1 MKTSLEDISS
11 VKKKLLIEIE
21 AKEVDKKL
29 NAAYRDLGKR
39 AKISGFRPGKV
50 PKKIL
55 ERRFGN
61 DVADDVTK
69 DLINESFPKALQEL
83 DTMPLGTPALE
94 KEALKQGQD
103 FKYSAVIEIRP
114 QFEVKNY
121 LGIEVEKEKSSIPE
135 EEVEARIEQIRQAN
149 GNVKSI
155 DEVRP
160 IRKDDHAVLDYEVF
174 ESDSPLDDMKA
185 TNSMLKVGSNELHPQ
200 FEEGL
205 IGLDKDAE
213 TEILV
218 DFEDDYAN
226 AALAGKSLRYKVKV
240 VDIKEMI
247 VPELNDEFVTNL
259 GGDFKDLED
268 LRNKMQ
274 ESIVNQEEGRIDR
287 EMKGRLLQKITEPMD
302 FETPQVLIESELD
315 YALENFKQSISQ
327 NGTSLEQVGI
337 TEEKL
342 REDFR
347 PASERRVREM
357 LVLEEI
363 AQKDEITVDEEDLK
377 KGFEDM
383 AAGMGQ
389 DAEIVRQYYEARG
402 LTDTLKDKLVEE
414 KTLKYLVEN
423 AKVLEVERDELSE
436 NKTPEKENN

>member
-1 MKTSLEDISS
+1 
-11 VKKKLLIEIE
+11 
-21 AKEVDKKL
+21 
-29 NAAYRDLGKR
+29 
-39 AKISGFRPGKV
+39 
-50 PKKIL
+50 
-55 ERRFGN
+55 
-61 DVADDVTK
+61 
-69 DLINESFPKALQEL
+69 
-83 DTMPLGTPALE
+83 
-94 KEALKQGQD
+94 
-103 FKYSAVIEIRP
+103 VIEIRP

-226 AALAGKSLRYKVKV
+226 AALAGKSLKYKVKV